1 MRGPVTD
8 AFDESDHLE
17 PREVE
22 LTTKQVEWLQ
32 QKADERDLSFDHML
46 RSVVAAQIRAQS
58 GNEERPS
65 AEGDGSPS
73 DTAQVAS
80 EGVTVSR
87 DAESDPRTGPAADD
101 EAESADPSSIVD
113 SLRSASE
120 RLQDLTEEDEAAEAP
135 DPRDILQRL
144 QARLE
149 GEADA
154 DEGEDSSGGAVLVDD
169 QSRSMFDMME
179 EE

>member
-1 MRGPVTD
+1 
-8 AFDESDHLE
+8 
-17 PREVE
+17 
-22 LTTKQVEWLQ
+22 
-32 QKADERDLSFDHML
+32 
-46 RSVVAAQIRAQS
+46 
-58 GNEERPS
+58 
-65 AEGDGSPS
+65 
-73 DTAQVAS
+73 
-80 EGVTVSR
+80 
-87 DAESDPRTGPAADD
+87 
-101 EAESADPSSIVD
+101 
-113 SLRSASE
+113 LRSASE

-149 GEADA
+149 SEADA